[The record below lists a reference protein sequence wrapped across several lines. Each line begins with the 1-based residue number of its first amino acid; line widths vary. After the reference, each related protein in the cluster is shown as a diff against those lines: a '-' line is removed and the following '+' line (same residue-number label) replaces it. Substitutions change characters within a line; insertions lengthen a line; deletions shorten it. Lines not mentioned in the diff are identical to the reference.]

1 MSTTETTGAETYEE
15 HMAKARR
22 FAANAEDRSSHW
34 DRSVDLQ
41 AAQVHATLA
50 QTLKAAEMLPVMA
63 ALAASVGPVPS
74 EPVAAEDAGEPS
86 P

>member
-15 HMAKARR
+15 HVAEARR
-22 FAANAEDRSSHW
+22 FAANAEDRSSPW

-50 QTLKAAEMLPVMA
+50 QTLKAAELMRVMA
-63 ALAASVGPVPS
+63 VFSVNVGLVPS
-74 EPVAAEDAGEPS
+74 EAAGEPS